1 MQEVSLWVLVIFF
14 FSISGIKTSMP
25 QNDLVILH
33 FNDVYNLEPQ
43 KEEPV
48 GGAARFVS
56 CVKSYQ
62 SLNPLVLFSGDV
74 LNPSLCKYFKIW
86 GKWYIKSK
94 ASKFWVFLGGGG
106 MWGFYTCFT
115 IVSQCDDVF
124 ISVMYL
130 CLKNWV
136 IRISKE
142 FIYKS

>member
-1 MQEVSLWVLVIFF
+1 
-14 FSISGIKTSMP
+14 MP

-74 LNPSLCKYFKIW
+74 LNPSLCKHFKIW
-86 GKWYIKSK
+86 GKQYI
-94 ASKFWVFLGGGG
+94 
-106 MWGFYTCFT
+106 
-115 IVSQCDDVF
+115 Q
-124 ISVMYL
+124 
-130 CLKNWV
+130 
-136 IRISKE
+136 SKE
-142 FIYKS
+142 SDFFFEREWNVNVLYMFNSGSMIFL

>member
-1 MQEVSLWVLVIFF
+1 MLLYNMLNCRGVDMYKSNFNSIGLIARSFSLSPCDVF

-86 GKWYIKSK
+86 GK
-94 ASKFWVFLGGGG
+94 
-106 MWGFYTCFT
+106 
-115 IVSQCDDVF
+115 
-124 ISVMYL
+124 
-130 CLKNWV
+130 
-136 IRISKE
+136 
-142 FIYKS
+142 

>member
-1 MQEVSLWVLVIFF
+1 
-14 FSISGIKTSMP
+14 MP

-74 LNPSLCKYFKIW
+74 LNPSLCKHFKIW
-86 GKWYIKSK
+86 GKRYI
-94 ASKFWVFLGGGG
+94 
-106 MWGFYTCFT
+106 
-115 IVSQCDDVF
+115 Q
-124 ISVMYL
+124 
-130 CLKNWV
+130 
-136 IRISKE
+136 SKE
-142 FIYKS
+142 SEVFFWEGVECECFIHV

>member
-1 MQEVSLWVLVIFF
+1 
-14 FSISGIKTSMP
+14 MP

-94 ASKFWVFLGGGG
+94 TSKFWVFLGGGVECE
-106 MWGFYTCFT
+106 GFIHVSLWQYEIFV

>member
-1 MQEVSLWVLVIFF
+1 MCC
-14 FSISGIKTSMP
+14 FSITGIKTSMP

-74 LNPSLCKYFKIW
+74 LNPSLCKHVKVQ
-86 GKWYIKSK
+86 GKWYIKGK
-94 ASKFWVFLGGGG
+94 ASEFLGLKKKKL
-106 MWGFYTCFT
+106 YLNCN
-115 IVSQCDDVF
+115 DV
-124 ISVMYL
+124 VMYVDI
-130 CLKNWV
+130 C
-136 IRISKE
+136 ICT
-142 FIYKS
+142 

>member
-1 MQEVSLWVLVIFF
+1 MQEVSLWVLVMFF

-94 ASKFWVFLGGGG
+94 ASKFWVFLGGG
-106 MWGFYTCFT
+106 WNVKFYTCFT
-115 IVSQCDDVF
+115 MVVWNFC
-124 ISVMYL
+124 
-130 CLKNWV
+130 N
-136 IRISKE
+136 RISMWWCFHQCHVFVPK
-142 FIYKS
+142 KLSH

>member
-1 MQEVSLWVLVIFF
+1 MLYVEEWICASQILIRLDNLLKVSLKFNPVMCC
-14 FSISGIKTSMP
+14 FSITGIKTSMP

-74 LNPSLCKYFKIW
+74 LNPSLCKH
-86 GKWYIKSK
+86 IK
-94 ASKFWVFLGGGG
+94 V
-106 MWGFYTCFT
+106 
-115 IVSQCDDVF
+115 
-124 ISVMYL
+124 
-130 CLKNWV
+130 
-136 IRISKE
+136 
-142 FIYKS
+142 

>member
-1 MQEVSLWVLVIFF
+1 
-14 FSISGIKTSMP
+14 MP

-74 LNPSLCKYFKIW
+74 LNPSLC
-86 GKWYIKSK
+86 
-94 ASKFWVFLGGGG
+94 
-106 MWGFYTCFT
+106 
-115 IVSQCDDVF
+115 
-124 ISVMYL
+124 
-130 CLKNWV
+130 
-136 IRISKE
+136 
-142 FIYKS
+142 